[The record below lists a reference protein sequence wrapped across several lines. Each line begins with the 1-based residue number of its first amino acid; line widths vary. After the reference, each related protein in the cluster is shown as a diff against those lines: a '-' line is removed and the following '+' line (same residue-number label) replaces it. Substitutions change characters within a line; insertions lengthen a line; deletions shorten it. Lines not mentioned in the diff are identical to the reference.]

1 MLISILISII
11 SRLLMQITQELLVSK
26 ITILVKLNSELK
38 SDVILLKYYE
48 VLIVN
53 GQNAV
58 IRALRGAKLKMAARG
73 VPLML

>member
-1 MLISILISII
+1 
-11 SRLLMQITQELLVSK
+11 MQITQELLVSK
-26 ITILVKLNSELK
+26 IIILVKLNNELK
-38 SDVILLKYYE
+38 SDVILLKHYE

-58 IRALRGAKLKMAARG
+58 IRALRGAKLKMAARR

>member
-1 MLISILISII
+1 
-11 SRLLMQITQELLVSK
+11 MQITQELLVSK
-26 ITILVKLNSELK
+26 IIILVKLNNELK
-38 SDVILLKYYE
+38 SDVILLKHYE

-58 IRALRGAKLKMAARG
+58 IRALRGAKLKMDAKK